1 MPNALDP
8 DYPLLAALAAPAD
21 VKDMDSDGLRAL
33 AGEIRA
39 FIIDSVMKTGG
50 HLGAGLGVVELTL
63 ALFAEYQFNQR
74 DKLVWDV
81 GHQCYPHKIL
91 TGRRGEFAGL
101 RQWQGLSGFPDP
113 KESPYDTVKTG
124 HGGTSISTAMGF
136 ALAWRGRSEDA
147 GRKAVAV
154 IGDGSLQEGNAF
166 EALNHGGSYKDL
178 ELVVVLNDN
187 NMSISPSVG
196 ALSAYL
202 SRVRSSTWLNARL
215 RTIQSA
221 IRRIPGIG
229 DGVEDVLHRWYH
241 SLQGIIPQHALGII
255 FEELGFFYYGPIDGH
270 DIDALRHAFR
280 ATHWMRRPV
289 LIHVVTRKGR
299 GYKDDVP
306 EATCYHAASGSKLPA
321 SASLAEYPEQGGPS
335 FTAAFAEQA
344 AALVERDPRVIVITA
359 AMLEGTG
366 LTKLQQQRPER
377 CLDVGMAE
385 QHAVGLAAGLAL
397 AGHRPICAI
406 YSTFL
411 QRAYDQLFQEVALQ
425 RAPVV
430 FCLDRGGLVG
440 ADGATHNG
448 VFDIAYLRCLPNFV
462 LMSPRDTGELAQ
474 MMEVA
479 LACDGPTAIRFPRG
493 SGARPEA
500 QLARTPIV
508 IGEAERLADGAD
520 GSLLAYGP
528 LVYAALEVRRR
539 IHEAMGLTLAVVNAR
554 FAKPLDTRLIGAELA
569 RQPVVFTLEDHVE
582 AGGFGSAVLE
592 LARSRAELNANR
604 VEVIALPD
612 RFIDHGQRCEQ
623 LADAHMDI
631 DQLTARVS
639 ERLSAVRRSA
649 PVRLVTRP

>member
-1 MPNALDP
+1 MTTEP
-8 DYPLLAALAAPAD
+8 DLRYPLLDTLGAAAD
-21 VKDMDSDGLRAL
+21 VKDMDNDGLRAL
-33 AGEIRA
+33 AAEIRT
-39 FIIDSVMKTGG
+39 FIIDSVTRTGG

-63 ALFAEYQFNQR
+63 ALFAEYQFNQH

-91 TGRRGEFAGL
+91 TGRRAGFPTL

-113 KESPYDTVKTG
+113 HESPYDTVKTG

-136 ALAWRGRSEDA
+136 SLAWRGRSEDA

-154 IGDGSLQEGNAF
+154 IGDGSLQEGSAF
-166 EALNHGGSYKDL
+166 EALNHGGAFKDL

-187 NMSISPSVG
+187 SMSISPSVG

-221 IRRIPGIG
+221 IRRIPRIG
-229 DGVEDVLHRWYH
+229 DEVEDVLHRWYH
-241 SLQGIIPQHALGII
+241 SLQGFIPQQALGLI

-299 GYKDDVP
+299 GYKDDIP
-306 EATCYHAASGSKLPA
+306 EATCYHAASGSKVPA
-321 SASLAEYPEQGGPS
+321 SASVAEYPEQGGPS
-335 FTAAFAEQA
+335 FTAAFADHA
-344 AALVERDPRVIVITA
+344 IAMAERDPRLTMITA

-366 LTKLQQQRPER
+366 LVKFQQRFPER

-385 QHAVGLAAGLAL
+385 QHGVGLAAGLAL
-397 AGHRPICAI
+397 AGYRPICAI

-411 QRAYDQLFQEVALQ
+411 QRAYDQIFQEVALQ
-425 RAPVV
+425 RAPVM

-440 ADGATHNG
+440 SDGATHNG

-474 MMEVA
+474 MMD
-479 LACDGPTAIRFPRG
+479 LAATCDGPTAIRFPRG
-493 SGARPEA
+493 SGAKPDA
-500 QLARTPIV
+500 QLPHAPFTV
-508 IGEAERLADGAD
+508 GQAERVADGDD
-520 GSLLAYGP
+520 GCIIAYGP
-528 LVYAALEVRRR
+528 QVYAALEVRRR
-539 IHEAMGLTLAVVNAR
+539 VRADSGRLLAVVNAR
-554 FAKPLDTRLIGAELA
+554 FAKPLDEAMIAEELH
-569 RQPVVFTLEDHVE
+569 RQPIVFTLEDHVL

-592 LARSRAELNANR
+592 LARGESRLDANR
-604 VEVIALPD
+604 LELLALPD
-612 RFIDHGQRCEQ
+612 RFIDHGQRTEQ
-623 LADAHMDI
+623 LADAGLDLDHLTQRVI
-631 DQLTARVS
+631 ARLTA
-639 ERLSAVRRSA
+639 VRPIA
-649 PVRLVTRP
+649 PVRLAT